1 MDHGGRHLLDK
12 WRPPSHVRA
21 MLSLRT
27 ASRPV
32 TALVLA
38 VTCAVAACAPKPD
51 SEADRVTDSAVA
63 AAATDT
69 FPSEE
74 GMIDVPGG
82 KVWYRKIGHGP
93 GVPLLAMH
101 GGPGGTSCRFEVLAP
116 LANERP
122 IIFYDQLGSGRSEHP
137 TDTTLW
143 NLPRFVQE
151 VDAVRRALK
160 LDRVH
165 LLGHSWGGALA
176 AEYMIATK
184 PKGVKSVIF
193 SSPLI
198 STPRWIADA
207 DSLREQLPESIQHVL
222 DENEKAGTVNSPA
235 YAAATDSFYARHVR
249 RLPTEN
255 ITRCDG
261 VISNDTI
268 YRQMWGP
275 TEFRSTGSLKSWT
288 RATDMKEISQPTLF
302 IAGEF
307 DEARPTT
314 LEEFR
319 QTMPDA
325 RLVVVKGGAHA
336 AMREKPVEY
345 IAAVRAF
352 LAEVDKAKQ

>member
-1 MDHGGRHLLDK
+1 MISFRF
-12 WRPPSHVRA
+12 
-21 MLSLRT
+21 
-27 ASRPV
+27 ASRV
-32 TALVLA
+32 VAATVIAA
-38 VTCAVAACAPKPD
+38 ACSIAACAPNADTVAD
-51 SEADRVTDSAVA
+51 STLA

-82 KVWYRKIGHGP
+82 KVWYRKIGNGP

-122 IIFYDQLGSGRSEHP
+122 VIFYDQLGSGRSEHP
-137 TDTTLW
+137 TDTSLW
-143 NLPRFVQE
+143 NFPRFVQE

-160 LDRVH
+160 LDAVH

-184 PKGVKSVIF
+184 PTGVKSVIF

-207 DSLREQLPESIQHVL
+207 DSLREQLPESIQKVL
-222 DENEKAGTVNSPA
+222 DDNEKAGTLDSPA
-235 YAAATDSFYARHVR
+235 YQAATDSFYARHVR
-249 RLPTEN
+249 RLPTPT
-255 ITRCDG
+255 IARCEG
-261 VISNDTI
+261 VASNDTI

-275 TEFRSTGSLKSWT
+275 TEFLSNGSLTSWT
-288 RATDMKEISQPTLF
+288 RSADMDEITAPSLF

-319 QTMPDA
+319 KTMRDA
-325 RLVVVKGGAHA
+325 RLVVIPGGAHA
-336 AMREKPVEY
+336 AMREKPADY

-352 LAEVDKAKQ
+352 LADVEKRAP

>member
-1 MDHGGRHLLDK
+1 MINSLLAP
-12 WRPPSHVRA
+12 R
-21 MLSLRT
+21 
-27 ASRPV
+27 
-32 TALVLA
+32 LA
-38 VTCAVAACAPKPD
+38 AAVAIAAGCTLAACAPKSD
-51 SEADRVTDSAVA
+51 TVVDTARA
-63 AAATDT
+63 ASATDT

-82 KVWYRKIGHGP
+82 KVWYRKIGNGP
-93 GVPLLAMH
+93 GIPLLAMH

-116 LANERP
+116 LADERP

-137 TDTTLW
+137 TDTSLW
-143 NLPRFVQE
+143 NFPRFVKE

-160 LDRVH
+160 LDSVH

-184 PKGVKSVIF
+184 PTGVKSVIF

-222 DENEKAGTVNSPA
+222 DENEKAGTLNSPA
-235 YAAATDSFYARHVR
+235 YAAATDSFYARHVQ
-249 RLPTEN
+249 RLPAAP
-255 ITRCDG
+255 IARCEG
-261 VISNDTI
+261 VTSNDTI

-275 TEFRSTGSLKSWT
+275 TEFLSNGTLKSWS
-288 RATDMKEISQPTLF
+288 RSSDMDDITTASLF

-319 QTMPDA
+319 KTMRDA
-325 RLVVVKGGAHA
+325 RLVVIPGGAHA

-352 LAEVDKAKQ
+352 LADVEKR

>member
-1 MDHGGRHLLDK
+1 MISSRF
-12 WRPPSHVRA
+12 
-21 MLSLRT
+21 
-27 ASRPV
+27 ASR
-32 TALVLA
+32 VLA
-38 VTCAVAACAPKPD
+38 ASVIAAVCSLAACSPKADTVADSSVVAA
-51 SEADRVTDSAVA
+51 T
-63 AAATDT
+63 TDT

-82 KVWYRKIGHGP
+82 KVWYRKIGNGP

-122 IIFYDQLGSGRSEHP
+122 VIFYDQLGSGRSEHP
-137 TDTTLW
+137 TDTALW
-143 NLPRFVQE
+143 NFPRFVQE

-160 LDRVH
+160 LDTLH

-184 PKGVKSVIF
+184 PTGVKSVIF

-207 DSLREQLPESIQHVL
+207 DSLREQLPEAIQQVL
-222 DENEKAGTVNSPA
+222 DENEKAGTLSSAA
-235 YAAATDSFYARHVR
+235 YAAATDSFYARHVQ
-249 RLPTEN
+249 RLPAAP
-255 ITRCDG
+255 IARCAG
-261 VISNDTI
+261 VTSNDTI

-275 TEFRSTGSLKSWT
+275 TEFLSNGSLKSWT
-288 RATDMKEISQPTLF
+288 RASDMDEITTPSLF

-319 QTMPDA
+319 KTMRDA
-325 RLVVVKGGAHA
+325 RLVVIPGGAHA

-352 LAEVDKAKQ
+352 LADVEKRAP

>member
-1 MDHGGRHLLDK
+1 MISFRF
-12 WRPPSHVRA
+12 
-21 MLSLRT
+21 
-27 ASRPV
+27 ASRV
-32 TALVLA
+32 VAATVIAA
-38 VTCAVAACAPKPD
+38 ACSVAACSPR
-51 SEADRVTDSAVA
+51 ADTATDSTLA

-82 KVWYRKIGHGP
+82 KVWYRKIGNGP

-122 IIFYDQLGSGRSEHP
+122 VIFYDQLCSGRAEHP
-137 TDTTLW
+137 TDTSLW
-143 NLPRFVQE
+143 NFPRFVQE

-160 LDRVH
+160 LDAVH
-165 LLGHSWGGALA
+165 LLGHSWGGSLA

-184 PKGVKSVIF
+184 PTGVQSVIF

-207 DSLREQLPESIQHVL
+207 DSLREQLPEAIQHVL
-222 DENEKAGTVNSPA
+222 DENEKAGTLDSPA
-235 YAAATDSFYARHVR
+235 YQAATDSFYARHVQ
-249 RLPTEN
+249 RLPTPT
-255 ITRCDG
+255 IARCKG
-261 VISNDTI
+261 VVSNDTI

-275 TEFRSTGSLKSWT
+275 TEFLSNGSLKSWT
-288 RATDMKEISQPTLF
+288 RSADMDEITAPSLF

-319 QTMPDA
+319 TTMRDA
-325 RLVVVKGGAHA
+325 RLVVIPGAAHA
-336 AMREKPVEY
+336 AMREKPADY

-352 LAEVDKAKQ
+352 LADVEKR

>member
-1 MDHGGRHLLDK
+1 MVAVCALAACTPASE
-12 WRPPSHVRA
+12 RPPDATV
-21 MLSLRT
+21 
-27 ASRPV
+27 
-32 TALVLA
+32 
-38 VTCAVAACAPKPD
+38 
-51 SEADRVTDSAVA
+51 VA
-63 AAATDT
+63 AAADT

-82 KVWYRKIGHGP
+82 KVWYRKIGNGP

-116 LANERP
+116 LASERP
-122 IIFYDQLGSGRSEHP
+122 VIFYDQLGSGRSEHP

-143 NLPRFVQE
+143 TFPRFVQE

-160 LDRVH
+160 LDTVH

-184 PKGVKSVIF
+184 PTGVKSVIF

-207 DSLREQLPESIQHVL
+207 DSLREQLPESIQQVL
-222 DENEKAGTVNSPA
+222 DENERAGTLNSPA
-235 YAAATDSFYARHVR
+235 YAAATDSFYARHVQ
-249 RLPTEN
+249 RLPSAP
-255 ITRCDG
+255 IARCAG
-261 VISNDTI
+261 VTSNDTI

-275 TEFRSTGSLKSWT
+275 TEFLSTGSLKLWS
-288 RATDMKEISQPTLF
+288 RSADMDEITAPSLF

-319 QTMPDA
+319 KTMRDA
-325 RLVVVKGGAHA
+325 RLVVIPGGAHA
-336 AMREKPVEY
+336 AMREKPAEY

-352 LAEVDKAKQ
+352 LADVEKRAP

>member
-1 MDHGGRHLLDK
+1 MISFRF
-12 WRPPSHVRA
+12 
-21 MLSLRT
+21 
-27 ASRPV
+27 ASRV
-32 TALVLA
+32 VAATVIAA
-38 VTCAVAACAPKPD
+38 ACSVAACSP
-51 SEADRVTDSAVA
+51 SADTATDSTLA

-82 KVWYRKIGHGP
+82 KVWYRKIGNGP

-122 IIFYDQLGSGRSEHP
+122 VIFYDQLGSGRSEHP
-137 TDTTLW
+137 TDTSLW
-143 NLPRFVQE
+143 NFPRFVQE

-160 LDRVH
+160 LDAVH
-165 LLGHSWGGALA
+165 LLGHSWGGSLA

-184 PKGVKSVIF
+184 PTGVQSVIF

-207 DSLREQLPESIQHVL
+207 DSLREQLPEAIQHVL
-222 DENEKAGTVNSPA
+222 DENEKAGTLDSPA
-235 YAAATDSFYARHVR
+235 YQAATDSFYARHVQ
-249 RLPTEN
+249 RLPTPT
-255 ITRCDG
+255 IARCKG
-261 VISNDTI
+261 VVSNDTI

-275 TEFRSTGSLKSWT
+275 TEFLSNGSLKSWT
-288 RATDMKEISQPTLF
+288 RSADMDEITAPSLF

-319 QTMPDA
+319 TTMRDA
-325 RLVVVKGGAHA
+325 RLVVIPGAAHA
-336 AMREKPVEY
+336 AMREKPADC

-352 LAEVDKAKQ
+352 LADVEKR

>member
-1 MDHGGRHLLDK
+1 MIY
-12 WRPPSHVRA
+12 S
-21 MLSLRT
+21 RT
-27 ASRPV
+27 APR
-32 TALVLA
+32 AIAA
-38 VTCAVAACAPKPD
+38 VAVVATCTVAACTSTSD
-51 SEADRVTDSAVA
+51 SVADTASVVA
-63 AAATDT
+63 APDT
-69 FPSEE
+69 FPSQE

-82 KVWYRKIGHGP
+82 KVWYRKIGNGP

-137 TDTTLW
+137 TDTSLW
-143 NLPRFVQE
+143 NFPRFVQE

-160 LDRVH
+160 LDSVH

-184 PKGVKSVIF
+184 PSGVKSVIF

-207 DSLREQLPESIQHVL
+207 DSLREQLPESIQQVL
-222 DENEKAGTVNSPA
+222 DENEKAGTLNSPA

-249 RLPTEN
+249 RLPAPA
-255 ITRCDG
+255 IARCEG
-261 VISNDTI
+261 VTSNDTI

-275 TEFRSTGSLKSWT
+275 TEFLSNGSLKLWT
-288 RATDMKEISQPTLF
+288 RSADMDEITAPSLF

-319 QTMPDA
+319 QTMRDA
-325 RLVVVKGGAHA
+325 RLVVIPGGAHA
-336 AMREKPVEY
+336 AMREKPTEY

-352 LAEVDKAKQ
+352 LTDVEKRAP

>member
-1 MDHGGRHLLDK
+1 MISFR
-12 WRPPSHVRA
+12 
-21 MLSLRT
+21 
-27 ASRPV
+27 
-32 TALVLA
+32 LVPRVSA
-38 VTCAVAACAPKPD
+38 VVAIAATCTVAACSPKSDTAAD
-51 SEADRVTDSAVA
+51 STV

-69 FPSEE
+69 FPSQE

-82 KVWYRKIGHGP
+82 KVWYRKIGNGP

-122 IIFYDQLGSGRSEHP
+122 VIFYDQLGSGRSEHP
-137 TDTTLW
+137 ADTSLW
-143 NLPRFVQE
+143 NFPRFVQE
-151 VDAVRRALK
+151 VEAVRRALK
-160 LDRVH
+160 LDSVH

-176 AEYMIATK
+176 AEYMIVAK
-184 PKGVKSVIF
+184 PSGVKSVIF

-207 DSLREQLPESIQHVL
+207 DSLREQLPESIQQVL
-222 DENEKAGTVNSPA
+222 DENEKAGTLDSPA
-235 YAAATDSFYARHVR
+235 YKAATDSFYARHVR
-249 RLPTEN
+249 RLPTPT
-255 ITRCDG
+255 IARCEG
-261 VISNDTI
+261 VTSNDTI

-275 TEFRSTGSLKSWT
+275 TEFLSNGSLKSWT
-288 RATDMKEISQPTLF
+288 RAADMDEITTPSLF

-319 QTMPDA
+319 KTMPDA
-325 RLVVVKGGAHA
+325 RLVVIPGGAHA
-336 AMREKPVEY
+336 AMREKPAEY

-352 LAEVDKAKQ
+352 LSAVEKKSP